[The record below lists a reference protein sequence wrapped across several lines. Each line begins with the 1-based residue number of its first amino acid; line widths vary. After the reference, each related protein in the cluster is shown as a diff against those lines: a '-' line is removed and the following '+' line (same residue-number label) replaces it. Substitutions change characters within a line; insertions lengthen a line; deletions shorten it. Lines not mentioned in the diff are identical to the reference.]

1 MYLENAQ
8 RVFHAIPHHS
18 TVMQGSLFGILFI
31 GLLADLPTI
40 LDSFFNNATS
50 DYIGVVG
57 WGVVGWGVVGSHE
70 VAGKNT
76 RQVVTPPY
84 GPIGAVG
91 SHKSS
96 QISR

>member
-8 RVFHAIPHHS
+8 RVFHAILHHS

-31 GLLADLPTI
+31 GLLADLPAI
-40 LDSFFNNATS
+40 LDSFFNNTTS
-50 DYIGVVG
+50 DFIAGGG
-57 WGVVGWGVVGSHE
+57 WLGVVGSHE

-84 GPIGAVG
+84 GPIGAVD
-91 SHKSS
+91 SPKSS